1 MTSSSLGMLITND
14 QLLRSMPNIALA
26 LFLIHE
32 RSQSSKWKPYIDILP
47 NHFTTP
53 LYFDYDQLNRL
64 KSSAALCKTSFI
76 SSFICIINNYLGD
89 VLTHIQRI
97 ARQYCYLH
105 NLLKVNEIL
114 KISSF
119 YRIENF
125 LGTIITFKTR

>member
-1 MTSSSLGMLITND
+1 MNSPSLGTLIIND

-26 LFLIHE
+26 LFLLHE

-53 LYFDYDQLNRL
+53 LYFDYDQLSRL
-64 KSSAALCKTSFI
+64 KSSAALCKKNFI

-105 NLLKVNEIL
+105 NLLKVKEIL

-119 YRIENF
+119 CSIEKF
-125 LGTIITFKTR
+125 LGSIITFKTR